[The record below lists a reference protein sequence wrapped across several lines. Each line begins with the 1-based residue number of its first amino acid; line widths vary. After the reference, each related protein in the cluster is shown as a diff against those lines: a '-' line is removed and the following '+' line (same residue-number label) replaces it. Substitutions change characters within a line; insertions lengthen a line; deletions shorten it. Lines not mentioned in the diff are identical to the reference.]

1 MNINILGSVPV
12 IYLDQANTLPT
23 GLPSRAQGTPSPESL
38 GTVSQNCKDS
48 LLLLPWLLKNCCH
61 PDD

>member
-48 LLLLPWLLKNCCH
+48 LFLLSWPLQLLPHRW
-61 PDD
+61 